1 MPTRENQV
9 DPLARNTEDQ
19 FTTNLISLFRE
30 QNKARS
36 LDAVNERLA
45 PLRRA
50 AQQTA

>member
-1 MPTRENQV
+1 MPTQENPV

-36 LDAVNERLA
+36 LNAVNERLT
-45 PLRRA
+45 PLLRPT
-50 AQQTA
+50 QQTA